1 MFGFGLQLPLPDT
14 VTERVYHSLSAIQLS
29 RHNVLLV
36 AFGGQR
42 SFGGDKLSDTVLVE
56 LSEYMYCSIVAIVT
70 DSAQWYWCF
79 VDIILLSLPI
89 GMICRDDLELRWRR
103 LKCESL
109 HFSVFLLIAF
119 LIYLTSPLFMQS
131 REEMVSGWWGE

>member
-14 VTERVYHSLSAIQLS
+14 VTERVYHSLSAIQIS

-56 LSEYMYCSIVAIVT
+56 LSELMYCSIVAIVT

-89 GMICRDDLELRWRR
+89 GNDM
-103 LKCESL
+103 
-109 HFSVFLLIAF
+109 
-119 LIYLTSPLFMQS
+119 
-131 REEMVSGWWGE
+131 